1 MSACV
6 GMAGYRRCS
15 SQLLLLLLLL
25 LQQQHVSTF
34 VLMPANA
41 TRRTADDLT
50 LLNRYVYRWSMPVD
64 TGSNEGLGGGLS
76 WVLDPKFCE
85 QMLPQFPEGAKSSW
99 VGYSFVTCNDI
110 LVALARGF
118 ATWEANHKH
127 IQFRDVGD
135 TEACANRSA
144 ALGDPCA
151 WQLFVGTDDGASYP
165 NLAAYVINHRTS
177 AFPGAFPR
185 WWQETARSPAGVVD
199 AAVDPFQRSV
209 MRFQT
214 HICWYLDATFCYAF
228 HAMQD
233 EHGLDVVLIMRL
245 VLFSLFL
252 LAICGL
258 GGFVVT
264 AARTLLRTPLRNTEA
279 ETRREIERVSSH
291 VYALSGIGQEGPRRE
306 ATAAR
311 RRCRALLDYLA
322 GISPLTMIC
331 VLFLLVFPPI
341 FYDQI
346 FLPCWDCYDF
356 EAAIAHEVGHVLGFD
371 HPDTSPHEN
380 LEQVGNLSNA
390 TCRSP
395 WSVAQLTDYTQTEGG
410 SIMHSLTRHN
420 PVTCLSASDVNGLYL
435 LYPVCDE
442 YIPTDVSCS
451 KATRL
456 SGFLRLASV
465 VGLPLLIAVVV
476 VLLPLSCLRWRDARR
491 IKSLTKDV
499 EEAGSAMRTLRR
511 LSRMGAALRPASS
524 SRRGN
529 RVAPLSSTA
538 VDAAVAT
545 ILAFP
550 TAGGVRTGMSNGNPQ
565 LLTVEELDT
574 FRDSAGGALEPKPQ
588 QAGAPFATPH
598 HASAQAARR
607 SAFADMLGGSGKIVY
622 EGAPGAPAESEP
634 TRTPL

>member
-1 MSACV
+1 M
-6 GMAGYRRCS
+6 
-15 SQLLLLLLLL
+15 
-25 LQQQHVSTF
+25 
-34 VLMPANA
+34 
-41 TRRTADDLT
+41 
-50 LLNRYVYRWSMPVD
+50 
-64 TGSNEGLGGGLS
+64 
-76 WVLDPKFCE
+76 
-85 QMLPQFPEGAKSSW
+85 
-99 VGYSFVTCNDI
+99 
-110 LVALARGF
+110 
-118 ATWEANHKH
+118 
-127 IQFRDVGD
+127 
-135 TEACANRSA
+135 
-144 ALGDPCA
+144 
-151 WQLFVGTDDGASYP
+151 
-165 NLAAYVINHRTS
+165 
-177 AFPGAFPR
+177 
-185 WWQETARSPAGVVD
+185 
-199 AAVDPFQRSV
+199 
-209 MRFQT
+209 
-214 HICWYLDATFCYAF
+214 
-228 HAMQD
+228 
-233 EHGLDVVLIMRL
+233 
-245 VLFSLFL
+245 
-252 LAICGL
+252 
-258 GGFVVT
+258 
-264 AARTLLRTPLRNTEA
+264 
-279 ETRREIERVSSH
+279 
-291 VYALSGIGQEGPRRE
+291 
-306 ATAAR
+306 
-311 RRCRALLDYLA
+311 
-322 GISPLTMIC
+322 
-331 VLFLLVFPPI
+331 
-341 FYDQI
+341 
-346 FLPCWDCYDF
+346 
-356 EAAIAHEVGHVLGFD
+356 GHVLGFD

-491 IKSLTKDV
+491 IESLTKDV